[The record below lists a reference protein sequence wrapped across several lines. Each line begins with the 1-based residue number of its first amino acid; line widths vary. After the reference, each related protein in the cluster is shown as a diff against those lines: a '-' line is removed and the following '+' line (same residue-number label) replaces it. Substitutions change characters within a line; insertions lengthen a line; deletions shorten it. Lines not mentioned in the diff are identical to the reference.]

1 MPRASNSTVRD
12 GCGWPNRRALW
23 VMAAIGTVLVVVAAV
38 GLVRGVPWGADHATT
53 DPLDPV
59 DIPVSVQEQA
69 WEWQPPEGAEASSFM
84 PIPSGLVAKLGDGA
98 VALDGATGEQTWHYR
113 RDDAS
118 LVSLSTTPDEDRLVL
133 SFEVDEDELEETEAP
148 SEELDDLRD
157 LVVLDTETGELLN
170 EQTVKAGESPR
181 FSNNPTVGPAG
192 SVLDLSATEV
202 HHLTDDARL
211 MWSESSSVEARS
223 LTDDSAQWAHT
234 DAFRNEISS
243 AADGIAFA
251 GQFTVSGGMVV
262 LGSIWSSPEDRHNY
276 QYRISGVD
284 AGTGET
290 LWEHDW
296 PIGKVTDY
304 PDPTFTV
311 GEDSVA
317 LRLYPEDQG
326 RRLDLE
332 SGEELASD
340 LWPESGGLLD
350 LTSDGYVALDRE
362 GAHLFDREGERL
374 HTVDH
379 DGLHQGS
386 GQTVALSTEEAL
398 VALRSDPDDSDRRVL
413 TVDEWDSGERTAQ
426 IPVDVVPDRDTRLSA
441 SYEFAAEPSPYLQQV
456 PGAIALMDPDNGRI
470 HGFTP

>member
-1 MPRASNSTVRD
+1 MTRSSGPTDDTFRTESPGITEANAYYGQSFISGSTLVLGFFWAS
-12 GCGWPNRRALW
+12 
-23 VMAAIGTVLVVVAAV
+23 
-38 GLVRGVPWGADHATT
+38 
-53 DPLDPV
+53 
-59 DIPVSVQEQA
+59 DIPNA
-69 WEWQPPEGAEASSFM
+69 M
-84 PIPSGLVAKLGDGA
+84 
-98 VALDGATGEQTWHYR
+98 
-113 RDDAS
+113 
-118 LVSLSTTPDEDRLVL
+118 
-133 SFEVDEDELEETEAP
+133 
-148 SEELDDLRD
+148 
-157 LVVLDTETGELLN
+157 
-170 EQTVKAGESPR
+170 
-181 FSNNPTVGPAG
+181 
-192 SVLDLSATEV
+192 
-202 HHLTDDARL
+202 
-211 MWSESSSVEARS
+211 
-223 LTDDSAQWAHT
+223 HT
-234 DAFRNEISS
+234 
-243 AADGIAFA
+243 
-251 GQFTVSGGMVV
+251 
-262 LGSIWSSPEDRHNY
+262 
-276 QYRISGVD
+276 YRIAGVD

-296 PIGKVTDY
+296 PIGDVTRY

-317 LRLYPEDQG
+317 LRLYPEEQG
-326 RRLDLE
+326 RLLDLE

-350 LTSDGYVALDRE
+350 LTRDGYVALDGE
-362 GAHLFDREGERL
+362 GAYLFDREGERL

-379 DGLHQGS
+379 DGLNQGS